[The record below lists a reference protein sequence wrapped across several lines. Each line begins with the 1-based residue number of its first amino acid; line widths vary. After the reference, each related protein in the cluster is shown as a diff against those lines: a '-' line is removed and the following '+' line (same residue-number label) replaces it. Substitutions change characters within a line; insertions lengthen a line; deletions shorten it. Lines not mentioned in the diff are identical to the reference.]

1 MDKDE
6 ILDKLTRGDITKEE
20 AKRLLDEAE
29 GRPPRGTLYLK
40 VSPKGAVSLYG
51 IQRMPVT
58 LYMEQWL
65 RLLAF
70 GEEIRKFIAQHENQL
85 KRKGA

>member
-6 ILDKLTRGDITKEE
+6 ILDRLSRGEITKEE
-20 AKRLLDEAE
+20 AKRLLDECD
-29 GRPPRGTLYLK
+29 RPPRGTLYLK

-51 IQRMPVT
+51 LQRMPVT

-65 RLLAF
+65 RLLDY
-70 GEEIRKFIAQHENQL
+70 GEEIRNFIAKHEYQL
-85 KRKGA
+85 KRKGS

>member
-6 ILDKLTRGDITKEE
+6 ILEKLARHEITKEE

-29 GRPPRGTLYLK
+29 DRPPRGTLYLK

-51 IQRMPVT
+51 LQRMPVT

-65 RLLAF
+65 RLLDY
-70 GEEIRKFIAQHENQL
+70 GEEIRKFIGEHEREL

>member
-6 ILDKLTRGDITKEE
+6 ILDKLTRGEITKEE

-65 RLLAF
+65 RVLDF